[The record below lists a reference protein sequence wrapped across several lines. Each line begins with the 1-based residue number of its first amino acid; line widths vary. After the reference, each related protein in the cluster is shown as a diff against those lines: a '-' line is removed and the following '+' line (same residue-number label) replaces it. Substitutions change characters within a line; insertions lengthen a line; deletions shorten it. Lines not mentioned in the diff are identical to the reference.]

1 MNYSMI
7 FYIIGWI
14 LNVEAVLMIPS
25 VVVAALYK
33 EKSGVVFAAVIVF
46 SAAVG
51 LLLVRKQP
59 KNKVFYAKEGCVT
72 VALCW
77 IIMSIVGAL
86 PFVLSGT
93 IPGIIDAL
101 FETVSGFTTT
111 GASILPEVEG
121 LPHCIL
127 FWRRAR
133 GRR

>member
-46 SAAVG
+46 SAAIG

-59 KNKVFYAKEGCVT
+59 KNKVFYA
-72 VALCW
+72 
-77 IIMSIVGAL
+77 
-86 PFVLSGT
+86 
-93 IPGIIDAL
+93 
-101 FETVSGFTTT
+101 
-111 GASILPEVEG
+111 
-121 LPHCIL
+121 
-127 FWRRAR
+127 
-133 GRR
+133 